1 MPTNHKCFLE
11 APLLTMHQSHP
22 AMSRHYPVVGCS
34 NKWPTVAC
42 TRNPQHQH
50 CSTFNRTSMV
60 LRMQSRFP
68 IGITAIPN
76 ATCRNGIFP
85 LAAPPRRLLLPSR
98 LFLPAG
104 QNSSIN
110 GVVARTMSTRSPTR
124 AFGNVLLRSRIHRL
138 HCQVGGCSN
147 KWPTVACT
155 CPLASSL
162 SCACNHD
169 FQ

>member
-22 AMSRHYPVVGCS
+22 AMSRHCPVVGCS

-42 TRNPQHQH
+42 TRNPQHHH

-98 LFLPAG
+98 PFLPAG
-104 QNSSIN
+104 QNSSIK

-138 HCQVGGCSN
+138 PIH
-147 KWPTVACT
+147 
-155 CPLASSL
+155 L
-162 SCACNHD
+162 SRLSHPRPRTRNL
-169 FQ
+169 